1 MAKAPNIRGHKLKVG
16 KQKGNTVSGSC
27 SCGGWN
33 GSGASREELQQKWS
47 KNHVNKFD
55 TYR

>member
-16 KQKGNTVSGSC
+16 KPKDGKVNASC
-27 SCGGWN
+27 SCGGWKA
-33 GSGASREELQQKWS
+33 SGTVAEVTGKWN

-55 TYR
+55 TLR